1 VMSKV
6 KTVRKGGLEGG
17 RWKGFGGSAAAVIKA
32 KEMRRRR
39 AAAADAMMKGFN
51 EYFPCAPAVT
61 SITTDVDVNVT
72 TYIVIP
78 LSSSL
83 TPFFSSTSSPACAT
97 PPTTTG
103 LFTPDPPKRPDL
115 LSPLPMAVNSDPSAL
130 LTCLVQNDLLS
141 SAGAESWVHPAVS
154 SGGTRRPAVVEVI
167 YARVAGGLEQPE
179 ALRVVLPGRTERVVR
194 RLIGNRLLDGVH
206 VYEERTGSVD
216 AASERQKLPQR
227 SVVTS
232 SSRSSRSSSSSFHP
246 SLLSDLDL
254 ECSASSSTP
263 APAYDPI
270 IDMERTAWRMPVL
283 DFAASSGV
291 VELESMAGTR
301 LEDALDDG
309 VWYEDEERVDSQC
322 WEGSDVSVSGSG
334 WSTPNCSDTSMS
346 DMSISVGQPFERR

>member
-1 VMSKV
+1 
-6 KTVRKGGLEGG
+6 
-17 RWKGFGGSAAAVIKA
+17 
-32 KEMRRRR
+32 
-39 AAAADAMMKGFN
+39 
-51 EYFPCAPAVT
+51 
-61 SITTDVDVNVT
+61 
-72 TYIVIP
+72 
-78 LSSSL
+78 
-83 TPFFSSTSSPACAT
+83 
-97 PPTTTG
+97 
-103 LFTPDPPKRPDL
+103 
-115 LSPLPMAVNSDPSAL
+115 
-130 LTCLVQNDLLS
+130 
-141 SAGAESWVHPAVS
+141 VHPAVS

-167 YARVAGGLEQPE
+167 FARVAGGSEQPE

-254 ECSASSSTP
+254 ECTASSSTV

-291 VELESMAGTR
+291 VESMAGAR